1 MYDIVWPTLSKFL
14 CEEREIRSEVS
25 QVRIAQLDEF
35 SELMIGFMVDVSIV
49 YQIYIYSISNIYIYI
64 CKYKYYIYM
73 YIYVYLM
80 GIYLFLFI
88 TIWLWLT

>member
-49 YQIYIYSISNIYIYI
+49 YQIYIYIYIVYQIYIYIYTYVNINIIYIYI
-64 CKYKYYIYM
+64 CIYTYI
-73 YIYVYLM
+73 
-80 GIYLFLFI
+80 
-88 TIWLWLT
+88 